1 MKGPEKEK
9 RRETL
14 EAQLLE
20 FHKERMP
27 LTGIVPAENMM
38 AFVAQLIDSLQRVEY
53 VHKVQAR
60 PISPLRADPKSIL
73 FDPLKAAMLK
83 TSEGQREEAFWLVF
97 LATHCGRNLRTEWL
111 LARELYGALEQTPWT
126 WQKVAADPTAY
137 GEWLEDNRAEFRGK
151 FGNHRKYESLKQGAR
166 GTNVV
171 IRTYVNWIKAN
182 GAHDQMIAS
191 TLAQVN
197 GNPRKAFAL
206 LYDSMDAVMSFG
218 RTGRF
223 DYLTM
228 LAKVGLAPIDANST
242 YMNSATGPKKGARL
256 LFDGQIDSHT
266 GAKALEARVAALEE
280 HLGVGMQVMEDAM
293 CNWQKSP
300 GRYLPFR
307 G

>member
-27 LTGIVPAENMM
+27 LTGIVPVKNMM

-53 VHKVQAR
+53 VSKVQAR

-73 FDPLKAAMLK
+73 FDPLRAAMLK
-83 TSEGQREEAFWLVF
+83 KSEGHREEAFWLVF

-111 LARELYGALEQTPWT
+111 LARELYGALEQAPWT
-126 WQKVAADPTAY
+126 WQKIAADPTAY

-171 IRTYVNWIKAN
+171 IRTYVEWIKAN
-182 GAHDQMIAS
+182 GSHDQMIAS

-266 GAKALEARVAALEE
+266 GAKTLEARVAALEE